1 MDAATVME
9 RCDALQVHTE
19 EPGRLTRRLATP
31 ALAGAMD
38 AVEGWLRDAGLETH
52 RDAALNLF
60 GRLRCGSPGAPA
72 FLLGSHLDSVPDGG
86 RYDGPLGV
94 LTALAVVERIGATG
108 ARLPFDLEV
117 CAFSDE
123 ESTRFSTAYW
133 SSAAVAGRSD
143 PAWLDRS
150 DTSGVTLRDAL
161 TAAGGDPAAVAGCA
175 RSRGEVAGW
184 LELHIE
190 QGPIL
195 ERDGLPIGVVTGI
208 QAQAQHRFTIAGT
221 AGHAGTTPMAG
232 RRDALAAAAA
242 LIVGVEDVARRTPGV
257 VATVGRIDAE
267 PGATNVIAGRVTLT
281 TDVRHPD
288 DAVLGRALAEIEDA
302 AHAIAAERGVE
313 ITNEAL
319 ALNRAVPCDPGLM
332 SACARAIA
340 SQGLPV
346 RELASGAGHDAV
358 ALSHIAPV
366 AMLFLR
372 CRGGISHNPAESV
385 LAADVTVA
393 LDVMER
399 VITTIGGRP

>member
-19 EPGRLTRRLATP
+19 DPGRLTRRLATP

-38 AVEGWLRDAGLETH
+38 AVEGWMRQAGLETR

-60 GRLRCGSPGAPA
+60 GRLRCGPPGAPA
-72 FLLGSHLDSVPDGG
+72 FLIGSHLDSVPDGG

-94 LTALAVVERIGATG
+94 LTALAVAERL
-108 ARLPFDLEV
+108 ARAGTRLAFDLEV

-133 SSAAVAGRSD
+133 SSAAIAGRSD
-143 PAWLDRS
+143 PAWLERRDAA
-150 DTSGVTLRDAL
+150 GVSLRDAL

-175 RSRGEVAGW
+175 RSRDEVAGW

-195 ERDGLPIGVVTGI
+195 ERDDLPIGVVTGI
-208 QAQAQHRFTIAGT
+208 QAQAQHRFTVEGT

-232 RRDALAAAAA
+232 RHDALAAAAA
-242 LIVGVEDVARRTPGV
+242 LILAVEDVGRTAAGI
-257 VATVGRIDAE
+257 VATVGRVDAA
-267 PGATNVIAGRVTLT
+267 PGATNVIAGHVTLT

-288 DAVLGRALAEIEDA
+288 DAILGRALADIEAA

-313 ITNEAL
+313 ITTEAL
-319 ALNRAVPCDPGLM
+319 ALNRGVPCDPALM
-332 SACARAIA
+332 AACARAIA
-340 SQGLPV
+340 AQGLPV

-358 ALSHIAPV
+358 GLSHITPV

-372 CRGGISHNPAESV
+372 CRG
-385 LAADVTVA
+385 
-393 LDVMER
+393 
-399 VITTIGGRP
+399 